1 MLLVEGAPG
10 FEHSFLK
17 RAWAGDRGLE
27 IDSVVR
33 KGRDDSGAN
42 TFYVQAARSRAEAL
56 TSGYP
61 ATREALF
68 AYDVIVLANVDVD
81 QLKGVELDL
90 TRAFVGE
97 RGGGLLVLGA
107 RGFQRQGL
115 RDTPS
120 KTSCRWSSPIGPAES
135 CRRHRRA

>member
-1 MLLVEGAPG
+1 MGRRSRARGGFGRPEGARRFG
-10 FEHSFLK
+10 
-17 RAWAGDRGLE
+17 
-27 IDSVVR
+27 
-33 KGRDDSGAN
+33 GAD
-42 TFYVQAARSRAEAL
+42 TFYVQAARVARDTL

-61 ATREALF
+61 RTREALF

-115 RDTPS
+115 RDTPLEDVLPLELADRTGGIVQVGAS
-120 KTSCRWSSPIGPAES
+120 
-135 CRRHRRA
+135 RRA